1 MDLCIYAGYV
11 LVCPLVTPADLPYP
25 SVWIRTSSLLSS
37 AHHLFFQFYAGVHVN
52 MVGLDFVSF
61 NNLVETSEEKTFH
74 LEFIV

>member
-11 LVCPLVTPADLPYP
+11 LVCPLITPADLPYP

-37 AHHLFFQFYAGVHVN
+37 VHHLFFQFSAGVNVN

-61 NNLVETSEEKTFH
+61 KNLVQK
-74 LEFIV
+74 